1 MANAKIIAF
10 VAAHVTDAEVRA
22 YARLDE
28 RLHPLQQAI
37 DRLRIDVDR
46 LQQEGVAP
54 APSAQQQTKTRS

>member
-22 YARLDE
+22 FARLDE

-37 DRLRIDVDR
+37 DRLRRDVDR
-46 LQQEGVAP
+46 LQQGGVAP
-54 APSAQQQTKTRS
+54 NTSACTQNK